1 MYNTLLEKNDLFIR
15 CTDGSASR
23 RFYVNRSHNSC
34 TGDYGWVTVL
44 ESGSLCRYDSNL
56 AYPYFAYMPNN
67 IFGHWET
74 GKYKLKIKQVK
85 TIQDS
90 YILFAI
96 SQKYSLRAVDAV
108 IVW

>member
-44 ESGSLCRYDSNL
+44 ESGSLCGYDSNL
-56 AYPYFAYMPNN
+56 AYPYFLHFICYQS
-67 IFGHWET
+67 
-74 GKYKLKIKQVK
+74 KIQFKGRRCRDRMVVGF
-85 TIQDS
+85 TTT
-90 YILFAI
+90 YAI
-96 SQKYSLRAVDAV
+96 SIYHH
-108 IVW
+108 